1 MVDQETETGE
11 NTAEHAD
18 TERQAPQAKDI
29 IDAIKEIWK
38 RSNASRLDIEKDG
51 KTVLSVSLAVGT
63 IGFVL
68 APVAAIIGV
77 GAALITE
84 YTIKI
89 TLDNGTVIDVNEF
102 AMTHKKS
109 SEPKNAGPS
118 SPDGEKQEQ

>member
-1 MVDQETETGE
+1 MADQENKTGE
-11 NTAEHAD
+11 NAKEHAD
-18 TERQAPQAKDI
+18 SERRAPQANDI

-89 TLDNGTVIDVNEF
+89 TLDNGSVIDVNEF
-102 AMTHKKS
+102 AMTHKKT
-109 SEPKNAGPS
+109 SESKSAGPA
-118 SPDGEKQEQ
+118 SPDGEAKES

>member
-1 MVDQETETGE
+1 MVDKDTESGE
-11 NTAEHAD
+11 NTTKHAD
-18 TERQAPQAKDI
+18 TERQAPQANDI

-51 KTVLSVSLAVGT
+51 RTVLSVSLAVGT

-77 GAALITE
+77 GAVLITE

-109 SEPKNAGPS
+109 TEPKNAGTS
-118 SPDGEKQEQ
+118 SPGGEKQE